1 MWPSGVSVLGR
12 NFRCPSLVPK
22 TPCLSGSTL
31 PPQPHLTLLSPSLT
45 SSLSSSKGLFSSLPV
60 VLCPCCSMGLKFF
73 SLTLDLANTFWLIRP
88 HSAQMLL
95 PRGKL

>member
-22 TPCLSGSTL
+22 TPACLA
-31 PPQPHLTLLSPSLT
+31 PQPHLILLSPSLT
-45 SSLSSSKGLFSSLPV
+45 SSLSSSKGPFSSLPV
-60 VLCPCCSMGLKFF
+60 VLCPCCSMGLKCV

-95 PRGKL
+95 PRGKH